1 MNIEFVGKFYDNHSL
16 TIINRQLALLLE
28 KEKNITLSLTPLDEY
43 NPASKLNKDIIKK
56 LKALEAVEFTES
68 VDLQIRHSYP
78 PVWHWPK
85 DDSTKV
91 VFIQPWEFP
100 KVPFEWQYKWET
112 FADHLIVP
120 SNYIKNIV
128 TQGGMNPN
136 DITVVPNGFDE
147 TIFNKKG
154 SKLTKYGINPDKF
167 NFLYVGNSQ
176 WRKGLDILINEWHG
190 AFKAFD
196 NAKLIIKDNP
206 AIYGQNNVL
215 NEIIKMQYK
224 TGCGTVIY
232 IDDELSDEDMSALYR
247 SSKVVV
253 HPYRAEGFGMHIQEA
268 VACGCL
274 PILPTSGP
282 HEDFIP
288 PDVGIRVETQ
298 QAAVDIT
305 SNQVFAQKPG
315 DSFTLMNTH
324 TFINEPVGQNLK
336 KALQWIYHSHDKKEV
351 FAKLEGVEMTNTWT
365 NVAKQYMEVINN
377 VNKSDARPKRFR

>member
-1 MNIEFVGKFYDNHSL
+1 MGV
-16 TIINRQLALLLE
+16 
-28 KEKNITLSLTPLDEY
+28 
-43 NPASKLNKDIIKK
+43 SKI
-56 LKALEAVEFTES
+56 
-68 VDLQIRHSYP
+68 
-78 PVWHWPK
+78 
-85 DDSTKV
+85 
-91 VFIQPWEFP
+91 
-100 KVPFEWQYKWET
+100 PFEWQYKWET

-232 IDDELSDEDMSALYR
+232 IDDELSDEDMNALYR
-247 SSKVVV
+247 SSKVLLFILTELKVLGCIFKKLWPVV
-253 HPYRAEGFGMHIQEA
+253 VYLCCQ
-268 VACGCL
+268 L
-274 PILPTSGP
+274 LDLTKIL
-282 HEDFIP
+282 
-288 PDVGIRVETQ
+288 
-298 QAAVDIT
+298 
-305 SNQVFAQKPG
+305 
-315 DSFTLMNTH
+315 
-324 TFINEPVGQNLK
+324 
-336 KALQWIYHSHDKKEV
+336 YHQ
-351 FAKLEGVEMTNTWT
+351 T
-365 NVAKQYMEVINN
+365 
-377 VNKSDARPKRFR
+377 